1 MNQREINRVEKY
13 LLAYPQL
20 KDNEKALEAL
30 KILCVDPKIG
40 YPANANNQRAFRM
53 HRKVRDA
60 AVLGLANSIKA

>member
-1 MNQREINRVEKY
+1 MNQREISRVEKY
-13 LLAYPQL
+13 LLTYPQI
-20 KDNEKALEAL
+20 KEDEKALDAL

-60 AVLGLANSIKA
+60 AVLGLANSLKT

>member
-20 KDNEKALEAL
+20 KDNAEALEAL
-30 KILCVDPKIG
+30 KALCVDPKIG
-40 YPANANNQRAFRM
+40 YPANANNQRQFRS

-60 AVLGLANSIKA
+60 AVLSLANSVKA